1 MVVQQKGTAIIDV
14 ALAHVDLLRVE
25 KKKQAR
31 KRKRT
36 SLLSEFVAHHMCAS
50 IAIVRIIMKMRSE
63 NCCRPYEEGG
73 KSYMGEENL
82 KLSRSKINFY
92 IGDVRAFLKRMSDM
106 ALGLL

>member
-1 MVVQQKGTAIIDV
+1 MGKEVSIEIVIIRLGGVWEREGKDF
-14 ALAHVDLLRVE
+14 DIP
-25 KKKQAR
+25 
-31 KRKRT
+31 
-36 SLLSEFVAHHMCAS
+36 LLSEFVAHHMCAS